1 MSDEDLE
8 KTKVKHPLFRAK
20 ASIQLEISLTRNSQ
34 IITPIVTKYDQH
46 CYAKNMLLK
55 NGVETYTPEQKTSLL
70 NRITFAQ

>member
-8 KTKVKHPLFRAK
+8 NTKIKHPLFRAK

-46 CYAKNMLLK
+46 CYAKNMHLE
-55 NGVETYTPEQKTSLL
+55 NAVTPLQQKTSLL